1 MKKFKSLSDGKQD
14 KEYFKMKE
22 WENIL
27 QILLVKVVKVELQQ
41 ILL

>member
-27 QILLVKVVKVELQQ
+27 QILLVKGG
-41 ILL
+41 